1 MAIRFR
7 LIRSGMDDLL
17 HSTPVER
24 HLLERAEKVADRAKS
39 LAPIKTGAYRNSI
52 RASTEDHPG
61 RVAAHV
67 SSNVDY
73 AATIEARLRVLGRSI
88 DAARG

>member
-17 HSTPVER
+17 HSSPIER
-24 HLLERAEKVADRAKS
+24 HLLERAERVADRAKS
-39 LAPIKTGAYRNSI
+39 LAPTKTGAYRNSI
-52 RASTEDHPG
+52 RASSEDHPS

-73 AATIEARLRVLGRSI
+73 AAVVEARHRVLGRSI